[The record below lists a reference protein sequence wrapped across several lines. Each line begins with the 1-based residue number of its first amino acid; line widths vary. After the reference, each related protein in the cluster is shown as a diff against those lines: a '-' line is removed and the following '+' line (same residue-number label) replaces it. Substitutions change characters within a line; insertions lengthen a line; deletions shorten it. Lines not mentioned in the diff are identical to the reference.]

1 MHYEL
6 YVDSLFLVNFV
17 MNLYLLLLVDRNT
30 FRTATRRRL
39 LLGAA
44 AGGVL
49 GIVLLLLP
57 GPVLVKGALAAVAGT
72 VGMIFLTFPVRGF
85 KMFLRILEKL
95 LLYSFCMGGA
105 ILFLIRCIPG
115 LRDFLTGIFGILG
128 AGGLTFLFLGRFR
141 ERKEQADCI
150 CHAELICGGEHLQVT
165 ALLDSGNSLVEPISG
180 KPVCIVS
187 EHILEGLRPKL
198 SPGVRVVP
206 YHSIGK
212 RKGILEGYLLPEL
225 VLELDGISKRF
236 TQVYIAAGP
245 EGISGENDAEAES
258 IKMIIN
264 PALFEEQKKGR
275 PHKRQNERIYDTESG
290 VTGKNTI

>member
-17 MNLYLLLLVDRNT
+17 MNLYLLMLVDHST

-49 GIVLLLLP
+49 GIVPLLLP
-57 GPVLVKGALAAVAGT
+57 GPVLIKGALTAATGT
-72 VGMIFLTFPVRGF
+72 VGMIFLAFPVRGF
-85 KMFLRILEKL
+85 KMFLKILEKL

-128 AGGLTFLFLGRFR
+128 MGGLTFLFLGRFR
-141 ERKEQADCI
+141 ERKEQTDCI
-150 CHAELICGGEHLQVT
+150 CGAELICGDEHLQVN

-198 SPGVRVVP
+198 PPGLRAIP

-225 VLELDGISKRF
+225 ILELDGIRKSF

-245 EGISGENDAEAES
+245 EGISGEEDAEAAS

-290 VTGKNTI
+290 ITGKNTI